1 MLVVISTSAVPAGL
15 RGELTR
21 WLLEI
26 SAGTFVG
33 NVSARVRDEL
43 WAMCTEQAG
52 NGSVLL
58 VHSARREQ
66 RLDFRSHGTKWMPV
80 DMDGLTLMLR
90 PEQPLAPK
98 SSAGWEGKPAS
109 PDIPTST
116 KRRKEDIPAGWSIA
130 SRRRRFRTP
139 IERKASKTNQSQPLS
154 FNDGNLPEDPEF

>member
-1 MLVVISTSAVPAGL
+1 MLVVISTSAVPVGL

-26 SAGTFVG
+26 SPGTFIG

-43 WAMCTEQAG
+43 WTMCTEQAG

-66 RLDFRSHGTKWMPV
+66 RLDFRSHGTRWMPV

-90 PEQPLAPK
+90 PEQQ
-98 SSAGWEGKPAS
+98 SSPAATANREHTLL
-109 PDIPTST
+109 PDVTHSG
-116 KRRKEDIPAGWSIA
+116 KRRNEDIPSGWSIA
-130 SRRRRFRTP
+130 SRRRRFRSP
-139 IERKASKTNQSQPLS
+139 IERKTSNAGQTESGSPD
-154 FNDGNLPEDPEF
+154 DGNLPMDPPF

>member
-1 MLVVISTSAVPAGL
+1 MLVVISTSAVPVGL

-26 SAGTFVG
+26 SPGTFVG

-43 WAMCTEQAG
+43 WTMCTEQAG

-66 RLDFRSHGTKWMPV
+66 RLDFRSHGTRWMPV

-90 PEQPLAPK
+90 PERELPPK
-98 SSAGWEGKPAS
+98 TEVGGENNHPSDVA
-109 PDIPTST
+109 TSV
-116 KRRKEDIPAGWSIA
+116 KRKKEDAPAGWSIA
-130 SRRRRFRTP
+130 SRRRRFRSP
-139 IERKASKTNQSQPLS
+139 IERKALAANQAGPSSQ
-154 FNDGNLPEDPEF
+154 DRDNLQEDPPF

>member
-1 MLVVISTSAVPAGL
+1 MLVVISTSAVPVGL

-26 SAGTFVG
+26 SPGTFVG

-52 NGSVLL
+52 NGSALL

-66 RLDFRSHGTKWMPV
+66 RLDFRSHGTRWTPV

-90 PEQPLAPK
+90 PDQQSPK
-98 SSAGWEGKPAS
+98 ATTGRENTQSS
-109 PDIPTST
+109 DLVTST
-116 KRRKEDIPAGWSIA
+116 KRQRDDAPAGWSIA
-130 SRRRRFRTP
+130 SRRRRFRSS
-139 IERKASKTNQSQPLS
+139 IERKASVTNQEELPPPD
-154 FNDGNLPEDPEF
+154 DGNLPMDPPF

>member
-1 MLVVISTSAVPAGL
+1 MLVVISTSAVPVGL

-26 SAGTFVG
+26 SPGTFVG

-43 WAMCTEQAG
+43 WTMCTEQAG

-66 RLDFRSHGTKWMPV
+66 RLDFRSHGTRWMPV

-90 PEQPLAPK
+90 PERQLQSKTEVSGENSHP
-98 SSAGWEGKPAS
+98 S
-109 PDIPTST
+109 DIATSI
-116 KRRKEDIPAGWSIA
+116 KRKKADAPAGWSIA
-130 SRRRRFRTP
+130 SRRRRFRSP
-139 IERKASKTNQSQPLS
+139 IERKASVANQAGSSQ
-154 FNDGNLPEDPEF
+154 DRDNLQEDPPF